1 MKIVGYQIFL
11 RITKFLAQVIR
22 PDYQIFCLRSTPAD
36 CDAANCKVGPY
47 SRNKDFESVML
58 SQPIVL

>member
-1 MKIVGYQIFL
+1 MLKYIYI
-11 RITKFLAQVIR
+11 IT
-22 PDYQIFCLRSTPAD
+22 YWHSD

-47 SRNKDFESVML
+47 SRNKDFESVLL